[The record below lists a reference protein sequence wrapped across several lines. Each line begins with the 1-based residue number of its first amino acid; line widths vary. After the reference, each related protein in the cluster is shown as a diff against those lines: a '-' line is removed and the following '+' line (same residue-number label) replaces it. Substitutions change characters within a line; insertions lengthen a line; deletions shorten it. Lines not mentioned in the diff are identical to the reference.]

1 MKSWRFKGGQ
11 ETASGRAAKE
21 RWRVRRITNELRD
34 SIKRLPDALLRPVTE
49 EQSREVS
56 NARKGEEKRE
66 NAGGKGERRDEMERG
81 SQTG

>member
-1 MKSWRFKGGQ
+1 MVTRKPKAPSMKSYRSKGGQ
-11 ETASGRAAKE
+11 ETASRRAAKE

-56 NARKGEEKRE
+56 KARKGEERRRKRRRD
-66 NAGGKGERRDEMERG
+66 GER
-81 SQTG
+81 